1 MSRHQVATQTV
12 ADIFWW
18 FRIFS
23 NMFQLSR
30 RQAAA
35 AVDISIPR
43 PAVQHSEGTMGPG
56 IMGQLQQYH
65 RMMIMARYRLMRH
78 IQEPRIV
85 IMDYM
90 KLISFEVI

>member
-1 MSRHQVATQTV
+1 M
-12 ADIFWW
+12 
-18 FRIFS
+18 
-23 NMFQLSR
+23 
-30 RQAAA
+30 
-35 AVDISIPR
+35 DISIPHR
-43 PAVQHSEGTMGPG
+43 AAQHSGGTMVAG

-85 IMDYM
+85 IRDYM

>member
-1 MSRHQVATQTV
+1 MVA
-12 ADIFWW
+12 
-18 FRIFS
+18 
-23 NMFQLSR
+23 
-30 RQAAA
+30 
-35 AVDISIPR
+35 
-43 PAVQHSEGTMGPG
+43 G

-85 IMDYM
+85 IRDYM

>member
-1 MSRHQVATQTV
+1 MVA
-12 ADIFWW
+12 
-18 FRIFS
+18 
-23 NMFQLSR
+23 
-30 RQAAA
+30 
-35 AVDISIPR
+35 
-43 PAVQHSEGTMGPG
+43 G